1 MDALKNMG
9 DSSLIVMVRAHDDL
23 AFSELVERYAP
34 LLNKYAKSFSG
45 TYVTVDEAYAEAC
58 FALYRA
64 ALSYDISNKD
74 VTFGLYAGICIR
86 RRLSDLLSSS
96 MRLDSFGDVDVNSL
110 AASAGI
116 ERELE
121 TRETLERAMSL
132 ARGILSEYEYKVFR
146 LYLKGFTTK
155 EIADALSKSSK
166 SVDNAKLRMLRNIR
180 ELGSVF
186 SDD

>member
-1 MDALKNMG
+1 MDVFKKME
-9 DSSLIVMVRAHDDL
+9 DSSLILMIRAHNDL
-23 AFSELVERYAP
+23 AFEELVSRYAP
-34 LLNKYAKSFSG
+34 LLNKHAKSFSG
-45 TYVTVDEAYAEAC
+45 TYITVDEAYAEAC

-64 ALSYDISNKD
+64 ALSYDISAKN

-96 MRLDSFGDVDVNSL
+96 MRLDSIGDIDVNSL
-110 AASAGI
+110 AANAGI

-121 TRETLERAMSL
+121 TRETLERAMAM
-132 ARGILSEYEYKVFR
+132 ARSVLSEYEYKVFR

-166 SVDNAKLRMLRNIR
+166 SVDNAKLRMLRNIKSIGN
-180 ELGSVF
+180 LF